1 MSLGLSA
8 PMALKRWILLAGAL
22 CSFGSQACAGE
33 FTEADLTSDQIVFAK
48 SVLAN
53 CKKQLPEVKSF
64 KDDTRMKIDAG
75 KSDEIDVEWQARIVK
90 KLLAPFPNIDKHS
103 YGESLKAVIWFD
115 ATNGCFYPNAI
126 KFTYIYKNL
135 E

>member
-1 MSLGLSA
+1 
-8 PMALKRWILLAGAL
+8 MALKRWILLAGAL
-22 CSFGSQACAGE
+22 FSLGSQVRAGE
-33 FTEADLTSDQIVFAK
+33 FTEADLTPDQIIFAK
-48 SVLAN
+48 SILAN
-53 CKKQLPEVKSF
+53 CKKQLPEVKAY

-75 KSDEIDVEWQARIVK
+75 NSDEIDIEWQARIIK
-90 KLLAPFPNIDKHS
+90 KLLAPFPDIEEHS

-115 ATNGCFYPNAI
+115 AANGCFYPNAI

>member
-1 MSLGLSA
+1 
-8 PMALKRWILLAGAL
+8 MALKRWILLAGAL
-22 CSFGSQACAGE
+22 FSLGSQVCASE

-48 SVLAN
+48 SILAN
-53 CKKQLPEVKSF
+53 CKKQLPEVKAY
-64 KDDTRMKIDAG
+64 KDDTRKQIDAG
-75 KSDEIDVEWQARIVK
+75 KSDEIDIEWQARIIQ

-115 ATNGCFYPNAI
+115 AANGCFYPNAI

>member
-1 MSLGLSA
+1 
-8 PMALKRWILLAGAL
+8 MALKRWILLAGAL
-22 CSFGSQACAGE
+22 CSLGAQVCAGE
-33 FTEADLTSDQIVFAK
+33 FTEADLTPDQITFAK

-53 CKKQLPEVKSF
+53 CRKQLPEVKAF
-64 KDDTRMKIDAG
+64 KDDTRKKTDAG
-75 KSDEIDVEWQARIVK
+75 KPYEIDIEWQARIIK
-90 KLLAPFPNIDKHS
+90 KLLAPFPDIDEHS

-115 ATNGCFYPNAI
+115 AANGCFYPNAI